1 MGSSSP
7 PPAPPPVDYTPLF
20 EEMKLQ
26 GEQMAAQQKA
36 GQEAQRSA
44 LTAAQDTS
52 AAQQA
57 TQAGF
62 NAQQALGRQEAYQ
75 QAMDYMATEQAKQQA
90 AAAGQQQTGG
100 GINLADSSQ
109 AKLAALGA
117 NAANL
122 PQTQA
127 NLTGMYRPTGAPVYS
142 GIKTA
147 PLSSF
152 SLPSTAGLN
161 LGGY

>member
-26 GEQMAAQQKA
+26 REEMATQQKA

-44 LTAAQDTS
+44 LTTAQDTA

-57 TQAGF
+57 QQAGF
-62 NAQQALGRQEAYQ
+62 SAQQALGRQQAYQ
-75 QAMDYMATEQAKQQA
+75 QAMDFMSNEQAKKA
-90 AAAGQQQTGG
+90 AALAGQQATGG
-100 GINLADSSQ
+100 PINVAEASQ
-109 AKLAALGA
+109 AKLAAMGQ

-122 PQTQA
+122 PQTPA
-127 NLTGMYRPTGAPVYS
+127 NVAGMYQPQQQTNYS
-142 GIKTA
+142 GLKSA

-152 SLPSTAGLN
+152 SLPNTSGLN
-161 LGGY
+161 FGGY

>member
-26 GEQMAAQQKA
+26 REEMAMQQKA

-44 LTAAQDTS
+44 LTTAQDTA
-52 AAQQA
+52 AAQQGK
-57 TQAGF
+57 QASF
-62 NAQQALGRQEAYQ
+62 NAQQALGRQQAYQ
-75 QAMDYMATEQAKQQA
+75 QAMDFMSSEQAKKA
-90 AAAGQQQTGG
+90 AALAGQQATGG
-100 GINLADSSQ
+100 PINLADSSQ

-127 NLTGMYRPTGAPVYS
+127 NIAGMYQPQG
-142 GIKTA
+142 GMKTA
-147 PLSSF
+147 QLSSF
-152 SLPSTAGLN
+152 SLPNTSGLN
-161 LGGY
+161 FGGY